1 MRIVTPLGATHHISS
16 LSLILLSLLAATSL
30 PAHTHAKHTPAKR
43 HYTSHRYYVLE
54 LDQVRLEANNL
65 TPADVADAL
74 GAEHVEQVGELRGHY
89 LVRVELNVV
98 EQGDE
103 DWAAARQPTAAAV
116 EGTAPGEAGL
126 RRRTP
131 PSLQLEEGKRDKVL
145 ERYDLLRRN
154 GHLDPTSSF
163 SPSTS
168 PLSKRTSPIVLDR
181 RLIRSL
187 EAQVPRRRAKRDL
200 PVLPP
205 STTLLERMQR
215 RAFLPL
221 TPSSSSSDSCFPSTP
236 LHRVARQAAGV
247 VDRVRQQ
254 FNILDPLWSK
264 QWHLV
269 NGVMQENSI
278 NVTGVWEQ
286 GVAGTGVNVAIV
298 DDGLD
303 MHSDDL
309 AANFHA
315 EGSWDYNDNTPL
327 PEPRLSDDQHGTR
340 CAGEIAAVKN
350 DVCGVGVAH
359 GAGIA
364 GIRILSASISDADEA
379 SSLNYGYQSNDIY
392 SCSWGPPD
400 DGRSMEAPGRLIVK
414 AMLNGVQNGRK
425 GKGSIFVFAS
435 GNGGAVDDQCN
446 FDGYTNS
453 LMSITVGAIDRKGL
467 HPFYSEACSANMVV
481 TYSSGSGDNIHT
493 TDVGKRTCTDRHGG
507 TSAAAP
513 IAAGIF
519 ALVLEIRPDLTWR
532 DMQHLCVRTAVQIN
546 PNDPDWQMTASGRPY
561 NHKYGFGKLDAW
573 AIVDL
578 AKRWELVKPQAWWTS
593 PIARPI
599 NAVAGQGV
607 PITESG
613 AIASLEVTRAELAQ
627 ANFEKLEHV
636 TITVFV
642 QHQRRGNIEVE
653 LDSPRGMKS
662 ILARPRRFDESPDG
676 MMGWVFMSVKHWD
689 EDPVGTW
696 TLRVRDRQSNGKT
709 GTFHSFSIQLW
720 GSSVDASLATPYQLP
735 MEYDDEPSEQ
745 DQPLPVPVMTTTEA
759 TSGILE
765 PTKAYVKPTVHLP
778 DDHAEATGEAHSSF
792 ADGYH
797 PTSITTPSPATAAET
812 SSTTSGAVE
821 EDPDAGS
828 QLDEIDYSLPAS
840 TPSLTSTST
849 SSPLA
854 ASSQSNTSTSL
865 YDQTPGY
872 LAGLS
877 SLVGSTTWLFV
888 AFGTIIVFIAAVAAF
903 FLLRRHRQRKD
914 GAGGVADGRGGYAF
928 APATDFED
936 DDYSD
941 QDGEDSVPMSAME
954 RGRVR
959 LSGGGGGDG
968 AGEEGRRGSGRTRE
982 LFNAFALNSDDEDE
996 NESDSKRPPTTRKRA
1011 SIELQE
1017 GPFRDDPDSDDDA
1030 HLPRRASAAGSA
1042 RHEPLTVAEQERR
1055 AREEFSD

>member
-1 MRIVTPLGATHHISS
+1 MARSPSPPSAPPRIRPRLVS
-16 LSLILLSLLAATSL
+16 LSLLALCCLALSTI
-30 PAHTHAKHTPAKR
+30 PTTAAKHTPAKR
-43 HYTSHRYYVLE
+43 HYTSHRYYVLQ
-54 LDQVRLEANNL
+54 LDPEQLAL
-65 TPADVADAL
+65 AGAQPQDVAAQL
-74 GAEHVEQVGELRGHY
+74 GAEHVEQVGELTGHY
-89 LVRVELNVV
+89 LVRARVEDV
-98 EQGDE
+98 EQGD
-103 DWAAARQPTAAAV
+103 DRWSPATAAPV
-116 EGTAPGEAGL
+116 AGSTPLEQGKL
-126 RRRTP
+126 RRRAMH
-131 PSLQLEEGKRDKVL
+131 QNEEGKRDAVL
-145 ERYDLLRRN
+145 ERYDLVRRRQAEAFSSFEKRGEKKQLDLRRA
-154 GHLDPTSSF
+154 
-163 SPSTS
+163 
-168 PLSKRTSPIVLDR
+168 
-181 RLIRSL
+181 IRSL
-187 EAQVPRRRAKRDL
+187 EAQVPRQRTKRDL

-205 STTLLERMQR
+205 DETLLRRMQR

-221 TPSSSSSDSCFPSTP
+221 SSLPRPSGASLPIP
-236 LHRVARQAAGV
+236 HAVRQAAANLIEQARIKF
-247 VDRVRQQ
+247 D
-254 FNILDPLWSK
+254 ILDPLWPK

-269 NGVMQENSI
+269 NGIMSENSI
-278 NVTGVWEQ
+278 NITGVWDQ
-286 GVAGTGVNVAIV
+286 GVAGKGVNVAIV

-315 EGSWDYNDNTPL
+315 DGSWDYNDNTPL

-379 SSLNYGYQSNDIY
+379 SSLNYGYQTNDIY

-400 DGRSMEAPGRLIVK
+400 DGRSMEAPGELIVK
-414 AMLNGVQNGRK
+414 AMLNGVQNGRQ

-493 TDVGKRTCTDRHGG
+493 TDVGKNTCTDRHGG

-519 ALVLEIRPDLTWR
+519 ALVLEVRPDLTWR
-532 DMQHLCVRTAVQIN
+532 DMQHLCVQTAVQVN
-546 PNDPDWQMTASGRPY
+546 PQDPDWQMTASGRPY

-593 PIARPI
+593 PIARPL
-599 NAVAGQGV
+599 NAVPGEGVAITQG
-607 PITESG
+607 G
-613 AIASLEVTRAELAQ
+613 ATASLTVSREDLDKD
-627 ANFEKLEHV
+627 NFEKLEHV
-636 TITVFV
+636 TITVFI
-642 QHQRRGNIEVE
+642 QHERRGNIEVE
-653 LDSPRGMKS
+653 LDSPKGMKS
-662 ILARPRRFDESPDG
+662 ILARPRRFDESKDG

-696 TLRVRDRQSNGKT
+696 TLRVRDRQNNGKN
-709 GTFHSFSIQLW
+709 GTFHSFSLQLW
-720 GSSVDASLATPYQLP
+720 GSSIDASLAKPYQLP
-735 MEYDDEPSEQ
+735 AQYDDDAEDGTVAAPA
-745 DQPLPVPVMTTTEA
+745 PLPSTTAEGGA
-759 TSGILE
+759 QQTSDILA
-765 PTKAYVKPTVHLP
+765 PTKTYVKPTAHLP

-797 PTSITTPSPATAAET
+797 PTTTTDPTTASE
-812 SSTTSGAVE
+812 TTSAATGEQA
-821 EDPDAGS
+821 DAGN

-840 TPSLTSTST
+840 TPTPSSSSSSTGS
-849 SSPLA
+849 
-854 ASSQSNTSTSL
+854 SL

-888 AFGTIIVFIAAVAAF
+888 ALGIIVVFVAGVGAF
-903 FLLRRHRQRKD
+903 FLLRARSRRTT
-914 GAGGVADGRGGYAF
+914 GGGRGGYAF

-936 DDYSD
+936 YDEDD
-941 QDGEDSVPMSAME
+941 EDMLPMSAME
-954 RGRVR
+954 RGR
-959 LSGGGGGDG
+959 GGGGGG
-968 AGEEGRRGSGRTRE
+968 VRLAGHESGRTKE
-982 LFNAFALNSDDEDE
+982 LFNAFALNSDEEDE
-996 NESDSKRPPTTRKRA
+996 SEDEGPGRPVRKRA

-1017 GPFRDDPDSDDDA
+1017 GPFRDEPDNEDDP
-1030 HLPRRASAAGSA
+1030 HRPLAAGSA
-1042 RHEPLTVAEQERR
+1042 SRREEALTLAEQERR